1 MYEHKE
7 ISTNK
12 GLLFKLK
19 EFYKMY
25 SFFTEYFKYN
35 EN

>member
-7 ISTNK
+7 IDTNK
-12 GLLFKLK
+12 GILFKLK

-25 SFFTEYFKYN
+25 SFFREYFKYN